1 MWPLSAARENHA
13 ARLTGNL
20 RGALGFRFKA
30 MGVRSACRA
39 AQLGRQQDLC
49 HAEASGEVLA
59 RITVID
65 HAIVTR

>member
-39 AQLGRQQDLC
+39 AQLGDKKIFVMPKLAAKFWR
-49 HAEASGEVLA
+49 ASRLS
-59 RITVID
+59 T
-65 HAIVTR
+65 TPS